1 MFTSHSQNL
10 NFTGLIFFISFVQDA
25 SRNSVC
31 HTATVIA
38 NSYMHCG
45 TTSDTFLRYAI
56 NWISNIVNLFIP
68 YFWFTDVLFVCLFVS
83 LFVFFTKEVNDWL
96 KVIFFLEHT
105 EITLNGLEGLQT
117 GQNSQQQQAWE
128 LFTGWVNLSVCVC
141 CIFSLSQCC
150 CKQWLTTCMYM

>member
-1 MFTSHSQNL
+1 
-10 NFTGLIFFISFVQDA
+10 
-25 SRNSVC
+25 
-31 HTATVIA
+31 
-38 NSYMHCG
+38 MHCG

-96 KVIFFLEHT
+96 KVIFLLEQI

-117 GQNSQQQQAWE
+117 GQNLQQQQA
-128 LFTGWVNLSVCVC
+128 
-141 CIFSLSQCC
+141 
-150 CKQWLTTCMYM
+150 